1 MSNSPK
7 NPKKPS
13 NTKSKSPAKAKP
25 KSLTGKKASDRGLGR
40 GLSALMSDVSAV
52 SAETPAALAPAP
64 METQETTQPD
74 VSDKRVQFL
83 SIDRLERNPDQPRR
97 HFDKDKLAELTN
109 SIKAKGV
116 LQPILVRPVPS
127 AKNKAEHFQIV
138 AGERRWQASLAAGL
152 MIMPVLIR
160 DLNDEEV
167 LQIGVIENVQRA
179 DLNPI
184 EEARAYDALISQFYR
199 KQEEVADA
207 IGKSRPYVTNMLRL
221 LKLPEIAQDMLAIG
235 KISTGHARCI
245 ISAPDP
251 AALANEIAEKGLS
264 VREAEDWV
272 RRIKKSSGQTPTARK
287 YKDADTQAAEKSL
300 MDALGLQVDLS
311 HKGPGGL
318 MKISYKTSE
327 QLEGLIQKLTNP

>member
-1 MSNSPK
+1 MSNPPK
-7 NPKKPS
+7 NTKKP
-13 NTKSKSPAKAKP
+13 TKSLAS
-25 KSLTGKKASDRGLGR
+25 KKASDRGLGR

-52 SAETPAALAPAP
+52 SAETPIENAPAAVENK
-64 METQETTQPD
+64 ETAQPD
-74 VSDKRVQFL
+74 ISDKRVQFL

-116 LQPILVRPVPS
+116 LQPILVRPVPN
-127 AKNKAEHFQIV
+127 AKKNTEHFQIV

-152 MIMPVLIR
+152 TIMPVLIR

-207 IGKSRPYVTNMLRL
+207 IGKSRSYVTNMLRL
-221 LKLPEIAQDMLAIG
+221 LKLPEIAQDMLAVG

-251 AALANEIAEKGLS
+251 VALANEIAEKGLS

-287 YKDADTQAAEKSL
+287 YKDADTQAAEKRL
-300 MDALGLQVDLS
+300 MDVLGLGVDLS
-311 HKGPGGL
+311 HKGPGGT
-318 MKISYKTSE
+318 MKITYKTSE
-327 QLEGLIQKLTNP
+327 QLEDLIHKLSRS

>member
-1 MSNSPK
+1 MSNPPK
-7 NPKKPS
+7 NTKKP
-13 NTKSKSPAKAKP
+13 TKSLAS
-25 KSLTGKKASDRGLGR
+25 KKASDRGLGR

-52 SAETPAALAPAP
+52 SAETPIENAPAAVENK
-64 METQETTQPD
+64 ETAQPD
-74 VSDKRVQFL
+74 ISDKRVQFL

-116 LQPILVRPVPS
+116 LQPI
-127 AKNKAEHFQIV
+127 F
-138 AGERRWQASLAAGL
+138 
-152 MIMPVLIR
+152 R

-207 IGKSRPYVTNMLRL
+207 IGKSRSYVTNMLRL
-221 LKLPEIAQDMLAIG
+221 LKLPEIAQDMLAVG

-251 AALANEIAEKGLS
+251 VALANEIAEKGLS

-287 YKDADTQAAEKSL
+287 YKDADTQAAEKRL
-300 MDALGLQVDLS
+300 MDVLGLGVDLS
-311 HKGPGGL
+311 HKGPGGT
-318 MKISYKTSE
+318 MKITYKTSE
-327 QLEGLIQKLTNP
+327 QLEDLIHKLSRS

>member
-1 MSNSPK
+1 MSTPPKNKVTSPK
-7 NPKKPS
+7 
-13 NTKSKSPAKAKP
+13 TPAK
-25 KSLTGKKASDRGLGR
+25 KKAADRGLGR
-40 GLSALMSDVSAV
+40 GLSALMNDVSAV
-52 SAETPAALAPAP
+52 STEAPIESALPSAPTTKKEIAA
-64 METQETTQPD
+64 PD
-74 VSDKRVQFL
+74 VSDKRVQFV

-97 HFDKDKLAELTN
+97 YFDKEKLSELTE
-109 SIKAKGV
+109 SIKSKGV

-127 AKNKAEHFQIV
+127 ADKTADHFQIV

-152 MIMPVLIR
+152 TVMPLLIR
-160 DLNDEEV
+160 ELNDEEV

-207 IGKSRPYVTNMLRL
+207 VGKSRSYVTNMLRL
-221 LKLPEIAQDMLAIG
+221 LKLPEIAQDMLTEG

-245 ISAPDP
+245 ISAPNP
-251 AALANEIAEKGLS
+251 AALANEIADKGLS

-272 RRIKKSSGQTPTARK
+272 RRIKNSSGQTATPRK
-287 YKDADTQAAEKSL
+287 YKDADTQAAEKRL
-300 MDALGLQVDLS
+300 MDSLGLGVDLA
-311 HKGPGGL
+311 HKGPGGT

-327 QLEGLIQKLTNP
+327 QLEDLIQKLTKG